1 MSPLIYLVLLSATG
15 EQWGATF
22 PPKEMAT
29 YLEAQDAKV
38 LVAAAGEPAE
48 PVRAAATAVESALR
62 GSGRTSLVMNDA
74 ALGALQSA
82 SDLDVVNRAKPF
94 PVQLVAIVRVF
105 PGAADAPETAV
116 VTFYD
121 KEGKVVSALTA
132 TAGTPIAARSGAS
145 SGEAVSSE
153 ALKSVDTVRGSSP
166 ATNAEKEYDR
176 KYVVIED
183 AAIVTRGGQVA
194 RLGLA
199 FQGKSRLPIDGADF
213 YRAIGRK
220 DLAEQYQARNAQRW
234 GLTIGGM
241 VVGIAGIAIFTP
253 GMVDNCVKK
262 DAQTYA
268 CLESDYTLAILGGAA
283 AAGGMVASLVGLL
296 TEPHP
301 VDLSTAKRLVEE
313 HNEKLRKDLGLS
325 RATVPPDDVQ
335 VALDFG
341 VTPSGAGA
349 RLRVTF

>member
-1 MSPLIYLVLLSATG
+1 MSALMLLVLLSATG

-48 PVRAAATAVESALR
+48 SVRAAATAVENALR

-74 ALGALQSA
+74 ALGSLQSA
-82 SDLDVVNRAKPF
+82 SDVDVVTRAKAF
-94 PVQLVAIVRVF
+94 PVQLVAVVRVF

-121 KEGKVVSALTA
+121 KEGKVLSALTA

-153 ALKSVDTVRGSSP
+153 ALKSVDTVRGSGP
-166 ATNAEKEYDR
+166 ATDAEKEYDR

-183 AAIVTRGGQVA
+183 AAVVTRAGQVA

-199 FQGKSRLPIDGADF
+199 YQGKSRLPIDGADF

-220 DLAEQYQARNAQRW
+220 DLAEQYQSRNTLRL
-234 GLTIGGM
+234 GLGLGGM
-241 VVGIAGIAIFTP
+241 ALGIAGIALFAP
-253 GMVDNCVKK
+253 GIVDPCVKRN
-262 DAQTYA
+262 AQTRE
-268 CLESDYTLAILGGAA
+268 CLQTDYTLAVVGGVVG
-283 AAGGMVASLVGLL
+283 AGGMI
-296 TEPHP
+296 
-301 VDLSTAKRLVEE
+301 
-313 HNEKLRKDLGLS
+313 
-325 RATVPPDDVQ
+325 
-335 VALDFG
+335 
-341 VTPSGAGA
+341 AGI
-349 RLRVTF
+349 V